1 MRWAAAGDQ
10 GKDETRRE
18 LAATAEQQQ
27 ELAATAEQQQ
37 DLPLEVFVRPG
48 HTPERVGLPWPD
60 DDDGDDGDD
69 DGDECDDK
77 DDHTYFDD
85 DDGGT
90 GSTAEQRKQAW
101 SYPQREQ
108 APVAAA
114 EPKAGGVG
122 GQRRQPIDRK
132 LAYSGTSSTRQQR
145 KEKAP
150 IERKRAWAHAGKSTS
165 QRGQAPIAVAEPK
178 ARVVAPRQ
186 QGRKKAASTST
197 GISSIYI
204 YR

>member
-27 ELAATAEQQQ
+27 EL
-37 DLPLEVFVRPG
+37 PLEVFVRPG
-48 HTPERVGLPWPD
+48 HTHVPWPGLPWPD
-60 DDDGDDGDD
+60 DDDGD

-114 EPKAGGVG
+114 EPKAGGG
-122 GQRRQPIDRK
+122 LG
-132 LAYSGTSSTRQQR
+132 A
-145 KEKAP
+145 AP
-150 IERKRAWAHAGKSTS
+150 AAH
-165 QRGQAPIAVAEPK
+165 
-178 ARVVAPRQ
+178 
-186 QGRKKAASTST
+186 
-197 GISSIYI
+197 
-204 YR
+204 

>member
-18 LAATAEQQQ
+18 LAATAE
-27 ELAATAEQQQ
+27 QQ

-114 EPKAGGVG
+114 EPKAGRVG
-122 GQRRQPIDRK
+122 GQRAVHRARGAEVAQPPHSGYRK
-132 LAYSGTSSTRQQR
+132 L
-145 KEKAP
+145 KAAFYQVA
-150 IERKRAWAHAGKSTS
+150 R
-165 QRGQAPIAVAEPK
+165 QAPNME
-178 ARVVAPRQ
+178 
-186 QGRKKAASTST
+186 
-197 GISSIYI
+197 
-204 YR
+204 